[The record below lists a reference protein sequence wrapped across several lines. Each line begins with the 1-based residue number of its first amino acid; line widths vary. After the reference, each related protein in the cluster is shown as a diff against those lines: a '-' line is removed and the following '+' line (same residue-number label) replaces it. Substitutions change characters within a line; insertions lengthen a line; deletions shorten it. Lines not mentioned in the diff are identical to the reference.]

1 VQSHLLFGNSRVNG
15 FPSLTLMAK
24 KLSGP
29 SLATNLTRSQ
39 LAKPDER
46 VLMTMVTTMRE
57 LAALAVTWGSTRPQ
71 QPQVNPR

>member
-1 VQSHLLFGNSRVNG
+1 M
-15 FPSLTLMAK
+15 PMAK

-29 SLATNLTRSQ
+29 NLATSLTHSR

-46 VLMTMVTTMRE
+46 VLMTMVTTMQE

-71 QPQVNPR
+71 PPQVNLR